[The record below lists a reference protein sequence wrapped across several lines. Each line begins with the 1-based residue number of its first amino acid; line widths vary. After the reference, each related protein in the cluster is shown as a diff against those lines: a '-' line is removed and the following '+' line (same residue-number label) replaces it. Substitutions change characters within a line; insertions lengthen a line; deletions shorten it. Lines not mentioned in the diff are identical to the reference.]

1 MCEDCLGPNPYIRMQ
16 KQDYAAECAIS
27 SRPFTVF
34 RWRPGN
40 EARYKKTVVCR
51 EIALAKNVCQVCLLD
66 LDYGIPVQARDAV
79 LGRERETVAK
89 SDVNIEFHT
98 NEIAKRIENGEDVQA
113 TARAEMNSMIQKLAR
128 KKPYY
133 QKNKAPICTFWLR
146 NACNRPDCP
155 YRPCNGDTN
164 MPELT
169 SAPELRT
176 QNIKDRYY
184 GINDPVAEKMLKR
197 ASEKGVAC
205 VPPED
210 KSITTLF
217 IGGMDERV
225 TEGDLKD
232 TFYAYGEIKSIRCV
246 HAKNCGFVTFTDRA
260 GAEKAAEALSGDLV
274 INNLRLK
281 LMWGKPR
288 KPREDGGGGGGGR
301 RRAGRRRRPGS
312 PRRCRCSRCRR
323 RRARRG
329 R

>member
-146 NACNRPDCP
+146 NACNR
-155 YRPCNGDTN
+155 
-164 MPELT
+164 
-169 SAPELRT
+169 ART
-176 QNIKDRYY
+176 ART
-184 GINDPVAEKMLKR
+184 AR
-197 ASEKGVAC
+197 ATA
-205 VPPED
+205 
-210 KSITTLF
+210 TRT
-217 IGGMDERV
+217 
-225 TEGDLKD
+225 
-232 TFYAYGEIKSIRCV
+232 
-246 HAKNCGFVTFTDRA
+246 
-260 GAEKAAEALSGDLV
+260 
-274 INNLRLK
+274 
-281 LMWGKPR
+281 
-288 KPREDGGGGGGGR
+288 
-301 RRAGRRRRPGS
+301 
-312 PRRCRCSRCRR
+312 CRS
-323 RRARRG
+323 
-329 R
+329 